1 MTRAAVAALASCLAL
16 SGCGGSTHGT
26 PTTEPNGAP
35 VPSAE
40 VARSRL
46 EVYIASDIRHRAIA
60 AAHAGATVTVESV
73 RCVRRDRIHY
83 VCRIRSSSSYGKGV
97 NEFVADAIYDPRT
110 EQAGYDIRP

>member
-1 MTRAAVAALASCLAL
+1 M
-16 SGCGGSTHGT
+16 
-26 PTTEPNGAP
+26 
-35 VPSAE
+35 PSAE

-46 EVYIASDIRHRAIA
+46 ETYIASDIRRRAI

-83 VCRIRSSSSYGKGV
+83 VCRIRSSSSYRKGV
-97 NEFVADAIYDPRT
+97 DEFVADAFYDPRT